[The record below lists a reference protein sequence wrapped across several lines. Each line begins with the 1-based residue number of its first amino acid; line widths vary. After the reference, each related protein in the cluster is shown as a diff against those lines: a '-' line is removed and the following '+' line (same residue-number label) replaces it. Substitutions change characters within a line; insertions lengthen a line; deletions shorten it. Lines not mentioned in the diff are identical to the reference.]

1 MLDGVAFS
9 FGSSTLIPSLLL
21 EDNLRMISSLI
32 LVVSSCGPDGSFLE
46 APNFFNFFLSA
57 TT

>member
-1 MLDGVAFS
+1 LDGVAFS

-21 EDNLRMISSLI
+21 EDNLRKISSLI
-32 LVVSSCGPDGSFLE
+32 FVVSSCGPDGSFLE